1 MNLLILIIISGI
13 IFSII
18 DIIFKNI
25 DYDIIDFNIFTAFWA
40 FIAGI
45 VALIYIIYNL
55 NYNPKIFDK
64 ISYKYYFITILSSFI
79 FIGGYILYYYC
90 VKCSKNTEL
99 VRSIFSGTTIMMVL
113 LYSIFN
119 KIYLNIHQ
127 YIGIFLILIGIF
139 LAYNK
144 NLNLF

>member
-1 MNLLILIIISGI
+1 MKLLILIIISGI

-18 DIIFKNI
+18 DIIYKNI
-25 DYDIIDFNIFTAFWA
+25 DYNIIDFNIFTALWA

-45 VALIYIIYNL
+45 VALMYIIYNL
-55 NYNPKIFDK
+55 NYKPEIFNK
-64 ISYKYYFITILSSFI
+64 ISYKYYFIAILSSFI

-99 VRSIFSGTTIMMVL
+99 VRSIFSGTTIIMVL
-113 LYSIFN
+113 LYGLCN
-119 KIYLNIHQ
+119 KKYLYFHQ

-139 LAYNK
+139 LAYNT
-144 NLNLF
+144 NLSLY